1 MATIKK
7 WSATF
12 TVQDAIQENN
22 PKLIQLILDT
32 ESMNDSERQY
42 WFDMLQSMNG
52 DQVKRL
58 LEILETERQKLDE
71 LDQKYQDEVKKLN
84 SNHVIAW
91 DEYSSKK
98 QKEAIKK
105 QEQSDKSQTDA
116 ENVLNNW

>member
-1 MATIKK
+1 MATITK

-71 LDQKYQDEVKKLN
+71 LEQKYQDEVKKLN

>member
-1 MATIKK
+1 M
-7 WSATF
+7 
-12 TVQDAIQENN
+12 QDAIQENN